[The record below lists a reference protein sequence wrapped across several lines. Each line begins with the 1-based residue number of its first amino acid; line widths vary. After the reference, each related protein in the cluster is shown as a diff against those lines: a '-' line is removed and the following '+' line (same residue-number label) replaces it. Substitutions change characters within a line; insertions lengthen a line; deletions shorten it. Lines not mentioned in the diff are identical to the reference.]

1 VFRFERFYCKFFFLK
16 ISSDIKSPPPNRHK
30 NHPFRKAKSV
40 DKLCVGGGGGG
51 TRYMLEAESLKLIKH
66 VWTEEEDD
74 ILEEL
79 DL

>member
-1 VFRFERFYCKFFFLK
+1 MFRFGRLYCKFFFLK
-16 ISSDIKSPPPNRHK
+16 ISSDIKSPPPPNRHK

-40 DKLCVGGGGGG
+40 DKLWGGGGG